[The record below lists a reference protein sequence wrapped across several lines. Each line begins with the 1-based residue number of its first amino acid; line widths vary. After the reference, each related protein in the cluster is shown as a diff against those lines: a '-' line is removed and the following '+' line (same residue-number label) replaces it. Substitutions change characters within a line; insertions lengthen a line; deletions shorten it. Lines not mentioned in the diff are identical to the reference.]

1 MQYEQ
6 GGTTVYIETWTLIY
20 LGAIIASIIGLLL
33 IFKNED
39 KHELASLRRSL
50 RFTALERD
58 SARKLAADYQQRYHD
73 SIAFDRI
80 VSQIND

>member
-1 MQYEQ
+1 M
-6 GGTTVYIETWTLIY
+6 YIEIWTLIY
-20 LGAIIASIIGLLL
+20 LGALIASIIGLLL

-58 SARKLAADYQQRYHD
+58 SARNLAADYQQRYND